1 MEIERRVAATAGAL
15 GLLAF
20 AWLLLASILE
30 PTTEVLGSILF
41 TQLLF
46 AALAIVATVWATAE
60 GTAAY
65 LGLRRSRLP
74 ATAALLG
81 IVAILAW
88 SYGLHGL
95 LVAAELRETGNLARI
110 DELVR
115 AGGEAH
121 AAVTL
126 LAVCVAPALGEE
138 LLFRGFVFGAAERAG
153 GAGVA
158 VLVSAALFGAVHGDL
173 PHGSVAFVIGIG
185 LGALRMASGSVWLP
199 MAAHLVNNGF
209 GAMAELARLE
219 IPGTGWEGG
228 VAALLAGAGLL
239 AHVARAGTKQVS
251 PGPMAPTEPAP

>member
-1 MEIERRVAATAGAL
+1 
-15 GLLAF
+15 
-20 AWLLLASILE
+20 
-30 PTTEVLGSILF
+30 
-41 TQLLF
+41 
-46 AALAIVATVWATAE
+46 
-60 GTAAY
+60 
-65 LGLRRSRLP
+65 
-74 ATAALLG
+74 
-81 IVAILAW
+81 
-88 SYGLHGL
+88 
-95 LVAAELRETGNLARI
+95 
-110 DELVR
+110 
-115 AGGEAH
+115 
-121 AAVTL
+121 
-126 LAVCVAPALGEE
+126 
-138 LLFRGFVFGAAERAG
+138 
-153 GAGVA
+153 VA